1 MVFEN
6 IPTYQI
12 VLFIVFLVFFLL
24 IGIVLLIWLNYRYKW
39 PYKVTVLEN
48 VAGQGF
54 IPSFKDRA
62 RLVSFGDGGE
72 EIFFLRKK
80 KKYKIGYGKYIGKRA
95 IAWAIG
101 DDGYWYN
108 VTFGNVNKTL
118 QELGLDPVDRDVRYA
133 TASVR
138 KGLDLDYKQKTFFE
152 KWAVPITIGMLIF
165 AMLINGGGMY
175 YVLDKQKETALA
187 TATSVETSARVMELA
202 KEVLAQIDVVASG
215 SGLQGG

>member
-12 VLFIVFLVFFLL
+12 VIFIAFVCFFFIIGLVFLLWANLRF
-24 IGIVLLIWLNYRYKW
+24 KW

-54 IPSFKDRA
+54 IPSFRDRA
-62 RLVSFGDGGE
+62 KLVSFGDGGE
-72 EIFFLRKK
+72 EVFFLRKK

-95 IAWAIG
+95 IAWAVG
-101 DDGYWYN
+101 QDGYWYN
-108 VTFGNVNKTL
+108 VTFGNVDTKL
-118 QELGLDPVDRDVRYA
+118 QELGLNPVDRDLRYA

-138 KGLDLDYKQKTFFE
+138 KGLETDFKQKTFFE

-165 AMLINGGGMY
+165 ASLINAGGMY
-175 YVLDKQKETALA
+175 YVLDKQGEIVSGTAQ
-187 TATSVETSARVMELA
+187 SVETSKEVMELA
-202 KEVLAQIDVVASG
+202 KEVLAQIDLVASG
-215 SGLQGG
+215 SGLRP